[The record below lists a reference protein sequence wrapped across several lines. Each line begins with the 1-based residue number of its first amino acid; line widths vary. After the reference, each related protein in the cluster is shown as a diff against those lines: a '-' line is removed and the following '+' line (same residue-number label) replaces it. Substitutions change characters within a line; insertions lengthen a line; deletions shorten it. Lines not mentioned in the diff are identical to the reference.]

1 MNTKI
6 NNKVIFLINSYRK
19 LPIKYS
25 SFIYPYIISNEEVVL
40 NFWAFSDEHG
50 NVQRIAGKAAYS

>member
-1 MNTKI
+1 MQSTT
-6 NNKVIFLINSYRK
+6 V
-19 LPIKYS
+19 
-25 SFIYPYIISNEEVVL
+25 YPYIISNEEVVL